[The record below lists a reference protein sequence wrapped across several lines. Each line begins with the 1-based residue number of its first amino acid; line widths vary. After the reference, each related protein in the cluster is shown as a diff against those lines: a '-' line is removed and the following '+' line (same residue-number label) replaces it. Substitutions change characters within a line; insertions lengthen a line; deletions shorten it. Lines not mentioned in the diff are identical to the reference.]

1 MDNQF
6 AVCISVYENDKT
18 SYVKSAL
25 DSILLY
31 QTRRPAEIVVVIDG
45 SIPEAIQALLEEYHT
60 EYPSIFSFIKF
71 ETNQGLGKALQKGVE
86 ASKYDI
92 IARMDCDDISV
103 TERFENQ
110 LSFLKE
116 HPEVDIVGGQIA
128 NFIGEPGHHEN
139 IRFVPTTHEEV
150 RKSMKTFCAMNH
162 VSVMFRKEAVL
173 KAGNYQNWLGNED
186 YYLWIRMME
195 KGSIFA
201 NLEDV
206 LVNVRSGKEQYE
218 RRGGWEYFIS
228 GEKLQRYMLKQG
240 LISVPRYLINVAARF
255 FVQVLCPNNIR
266 GLLYQTVIGKGSKA
280 I

>member
-1 MDNQF
+1 MDNRF
-6 AVCISVYENDKT
+6 SVCTSIYKNDKT
-18 SYVKSAL
+18 TYVKAAI
-25 DSILLY
+25 DSILVN
-31 QTRRPAEIVVVIDG
+31 QTLRPAEIVVVLDG
-45 SIPEAIQALLEEYHT
+45 PIPEATESLLKGYKS
-60 EYPSIFSFIKF
+60 EYPSIFSFIRFDK
-71 ETNQGLGKALQKGVE
+71 NQGLGAALKKGVE

-103 TERFENQ
+103 PDRFQKQ
-110 LSFLKE
+110 LQFLDE
-116 HPEVDIVGGQIA
+116 HPEVDIVGGQIS
-128 NFIGEPGHHEN
+128 NFIGEPGQHEN
-139 IRFVPTTHEEV
+139 IRFVPTTNTEV
-150 RKSMKTFCAMNH
+150 RRSMKSFCAMNH

-173 KAGNYQNWLGNED
+173 KAGNYEDWPGNED

-218 RRGGWEYFIS
+218 RRGGWEYFTS
-228 GEKLQRYMLKQG
+228 GEKLQRYMFKQG
-240 LISVPRYLINVAARF
+240 LISVLHYLINVAARF